1 MIDQPSSGGGER
13 SDPFRRQSGSNPSSS
28 SDVSKP
34 TSFGAPGSMN
44 QKTAEGDKPETSLAD
59 EIASLKETVAGLVA
73 SMGSEATKSVK
84 AASDA
89 VTTQISNVASGALDA
104 GASAA
109 SFAGDQAKTMANEL
123 EAFARRNPLGAL
135 GGTLVLGILIGMI
148 ARNRS

>member
-1 MIDQPSSGGGER
+1 MIDQPSSGGAER
-13 SDPFRRQSGSNPSSS
+13 SDQSRRQSSSP
-28 SDVSKP
+28 KP
-34 TSFGAPGSMN
+34 PSFGTAGGMD
-44 QKTAEGDKPETSLAD
+44 QKTAEDDKAKPETSLAD
-59 EIASLKETVAGLVA
+59 DIASLKETVAGLVA
-73 SMGSEATKSVK
+73 SIGSEATKSVK

>member
-1 MIDQPSSGGGER
+1 MD
-13 SDPFRRQSGSNPSSS
+13 
-28 SDVSKP
+28 
-34 TSFGAPGSMN
+34 
-44 QKTAEGDKPETSLAD
+44 QKTAEGDKAKPETSLAD

-73 SMGSEATKSVK
+73 SMGSEATKTVK

-89 VTTQISNVASGALDA
+89 VTTQIGNVASGALDA

>member
-13 SDPFRRQSGSNPSSS
+13 SDPFRWQSSS
-28 SDVSKP
+28 PKP
-34 TSFGAPGSMN
+34 TSFGAPGSMD
-44 QKTAEGDKPETSLAD
+44 QKTAEDDKPKPETSLAD

>member
-1 MIDQPSSGGGER
+1 MIDQPSSGSGE
-13 SDPFRRQSGSNPSSS
+13 SSGQSRWQSSNP
-28 SDVSKP
+28 KP
-34 TSFGAPGSMN
+34 PSFGTAGSMD
-44 QKTAEGDKPETSLAD
+44 QKTAEGDKTKPETSLAD
-59 EIASLKETVAGLVA
+59 DIASLKETVAGLVA

-89 VTTQISNVASGALDA
+89 VTTQIGNVASGALDA

-109 SFAGDQAKTMANEL
+109 SFAGDQAKSMANEL

>member
-1 MIDQPSSGGGER
+1 MLNAATSPVGILSGASKPISFGSSGSMDEKAPEGG
-13 SDPFRRQSGSNPSSS
+13 
-28 SDVSKP
+28 
-34 TSFGAPGSMN
+34 
-44 QKTAEGDKPETSLAD
+44 KTETSLAD
-59 EIASLKETVAGLVA
+59 DIASLKETVAGLVA

-89 VTTQISNVASGALDA
+89 VTTQIGNVASGALDA

-123 EAFARRNPLGAL
+123 ESFARRNPLGAL

>member
-1 MIDQPSSGGGER
+1 MIDQPSSGGAER
-13 SDPFRRQSGSNPSSS
+13 SDQSRWQSSS
-28 SDVSKP
+28 AKP
-34 TSFGAPGSMN
+34 PAFGTAGSMD
-44 QKTAEGDKPETSLAD
+44 QKTAEGDKAKPETSLAD

-73 SMGSEATKSVK
+73 SMGSEAIRTVK

-89 VTTQISNVASGALDA
+89 VTTQIGNVASGALDA

-123 EAFARRNPLGAL
+123 EAFTRRNPLGAL